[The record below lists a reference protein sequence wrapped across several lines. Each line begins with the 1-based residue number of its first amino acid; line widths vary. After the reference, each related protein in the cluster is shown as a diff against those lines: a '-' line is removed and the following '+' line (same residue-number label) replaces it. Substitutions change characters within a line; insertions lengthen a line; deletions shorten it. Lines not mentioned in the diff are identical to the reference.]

1 MEIILVEP
9 EVVTDLV
16 HDRSSHLAG
25 EILVA
30 GKVGNEREGVE
41 GDPRRRVAVS
51 ATLAA
56 RHPVE
61 EAVELVALTAT
72 RCAARLDDE
81 DQLVGGG
88 AERLGEPPQRL
99 SDEVLDAKDLPA
111 LLGPVAWCVAR
122 RAVWHASIVRG
133 GRG

>member
-41 GDPRRRVAVS
+41 GDPRRRVAES
-51 ATLAA
+51 EALAE
-56 RHPVE
+56 RYPVE
-61 EAVELVALTAT
+61 EAVQFVALTAT

-88 AERLGEPPQRL
+88 AERLGKLAQRL

-111 LLGPVAWCVAR
+111 LLGPVAWCMAR